1 MELMSKID
9 NINKRKF
16 NSDLRQW
23 NSKLEMA
30 LQMRVKALSIRGK
43 QRLLKKL
50 TGDKA
55 IKNLRERYNTE
66 GHLLSGIKVKYKR
79 SKGLISKMSV
89 VFPVQGFF
97 VLTGTGRGHKSDN
110 PTNAK
115 DWINPVLNSHTEEL
129 ADLIAK
135 HLADKST
142 GAISVSQYQ
151 DTSRLSLIEDI
162 TE

>member
-16 NSDLRQW
+16 NSDLKKW
-23 NSKLEMA
+23 NLNLEKA
-30 LQMRVKALSIRGK
+30 LQLRVKSLSIRGK

-66 GHLLSGIKVKYKR
+66 GHLLSGIKVRYKR

-97 VLTGTGRGHKSDN
+97 VLTGTGRGHKVDN
-110 PTNAK
+110 SRDAK
-115 DWINPVLNSHTEEL
+115 DWINPVLNAHTEEL
-129 ADLIAK
+129 ASIIVK
-135 HLADKST
+135 HLADESLN
-142 GAISVSQYQ
+142 AISVSQYQ
-151 DTSRLSLIEDI
+151 DTSRLSFMEDI